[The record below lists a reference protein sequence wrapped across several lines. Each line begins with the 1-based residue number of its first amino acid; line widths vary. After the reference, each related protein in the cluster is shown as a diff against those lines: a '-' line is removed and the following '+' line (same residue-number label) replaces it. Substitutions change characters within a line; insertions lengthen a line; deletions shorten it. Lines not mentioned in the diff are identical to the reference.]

1 MVGRGSSEVVD
12 LRNKMKILEGA
23 VWALVDR
30 VATLEEMAEELKRIR
45 RVQGNK
51 TRARK
56 PSD

>member
-1 MVGRGSSEVVD
+1 MVGRGSSEVAD
-12 LRNKMKILEGA
+12 LRNKMKVLEGA

>member
-30 VATLEEMAEELKRIR
+30 VTALEEHVDEVE
-45 RVQGNK
+45 
-51 TRARK
+51 
-56 PSD
+56 